1 MTFAGLILAA
11 PLGFLNGC
19 NELSSLDDEKFAAV
33 LSVALAASRSG
44 HAPAASTVCE
54 GTKSLMYIIY
64 ALNSST
70 PRPEV
75 TELAAVL
82 DSHTALSRACITS
95 LVGGLDAA
103 AAELGAGESSICGGK
118 LTGLQWRLG
127 VSLASSSCSQL
138 LSPYVALNFTVT
150 DSNGEKKV
158 HSAELTYKEFH
169 AFHQSIQRVANTM
182 DSL

>member
-1 MTFAGLILAA
+1 MPNFEGLVLSA

-19 NELSSLDDEKFAAV
+19 SELTSLDGGAFESV
-33 LSVALAASRSG
+33 LSVALAASKSG
-44 HAPAASTVCE
+44 HAPATASE

-64 ALNSST
+64 ARNSST

-75 TELAAVL
+75 TELAAIL

-95 LVGGLDAA
+95 LVAGLDAA
-103 AAELGAGESSICGGK
+103 GDELGVGDGSICGGK

-169 AFHQSIQRVANTM
+169 AFHQTIQRVANTM